1 MSIIIFLFK
10 KIQGFDGDYRYIAA
24 ATIKDQAKLNTTPAA
39 TIVMTTR
46 WSPTPEQLHAL
57 KEMYQRGIRT
67 PTTKQIHLIAAK
79 LRRFG
84 RIEGKNVFYWFQN
97 HKARERQRRRRTA
110 VCTPCEEQPQRDI
123 QTLERRNPG
132 LWLN

>member
-1 MSIIIFLFK
+1 M
-10 KIQGFDGDYRYIAA
+10 AA

-39 TIVMTTR
+39 PMVTTR

-57 KEMYQRGIRT
+57 KEMYRRGIRT
-67 PTTKQIHLIAAK
+67 PTPEQIHQIAAK
-79 LRRFG
+79 LRRYG

-97 HKARERQRRRRTA
+97 HKARERQRRRRMAA

-123 QTLERRNPG
+123 QTLGRRNPG